1 MMSLSFAVSAVAILA
16 ALAVTPVAAGQRA
29 MQPHAFN
36 TSAYSAGNSS
46 RMALEHHACAV
57 TMGLHQP
64 GDLYDTCIRSLN
76 KSLSE
81 LDQARLSST
90 ERSACAQEGLKPGT
104 PPFAVCVVEAAHS
117 PADTGRHEAIAS
129 AH

>member
-1 MMSLSFAVSAVAILA
+1 
-16 ALAVTPVAAGQRA
+16 
-29 MQPHAFN
+29 
-36 TSAYSAGNSS
+36 
-46 RMALEHHACAV
+46 MALEHHACAV

-81 LDQARLSST
+81 LDEARLSST

-104 PPFAVCVVEAAHS
+104 PAFALCVVDAEQS
-117 PADTGRHEAIAS
+117 PADADHHEAIA
-129 AH
+129 AVH